1 MEKTLP
7 GIVNAVG
14 EAASSTGFL
23 DAGYPGERFRP
34 DNNTSVVSV
43 PIRQRV
49 DGCVIFLLSSF
60 RPFGA
65 HVSEDCC
72 RVIKKRR
79 PENSL
84 VFLDEPTPDHAYDR
98 NLIFAMIGT
107 KQFSFIEW
115 WPRE

>member
-43 PIRQRV
+43 PIGKTIDCAV
-49 DGCVIFLLSSF
+49 CGGCLL
-60 RPFGA
+60 FG
-65 HVSEDCC
+65 
-72 RVIKKRR
+72 R
-79 PENSL
+79 L
-84 VFLDEPTPDHAYDR
+84 VHTFQKTA
-98 NLIFAMIGT
+98 AG
-107 KQFSFIEW
+107 
-115 WPRE
+115 